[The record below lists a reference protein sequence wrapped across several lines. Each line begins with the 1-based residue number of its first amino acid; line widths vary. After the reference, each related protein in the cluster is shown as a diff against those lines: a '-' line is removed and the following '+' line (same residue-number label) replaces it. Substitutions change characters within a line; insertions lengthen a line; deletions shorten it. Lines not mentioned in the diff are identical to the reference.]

1 MSATLLSALVLAP
14 LILALIAGV
23 AAWRLVARPVLFM
36 VVSALSLPGVQA
48 VLSPVAISSIFI
60 PGGTTHDAFADSV
73 VAGALGVVVLGIPLL
88 CWLFKGLRH
97 A

>member
-1 MSATLLSALVLAP
+1 MSAPLLSALVLAP

-23 AAWRLVARPVLFM
+23 AAWRFVARPVLFTA
-36 VVSALSLPGVQA
+36 VSGLSLLGVQA

-60 PGGTTHDAFADSV
+60 PGGTTHDAFTDSV
-73 VAGALGVVVLGIPLL
+73 VAGTIGVVVVGIPLMW
-88 CWLFKGLRH
+88 WLFKGLRH